1 MKTLILGASGLV
13 GGNCLKWFNEQ
24 GWECLGTHFSF
35 ETPATEFYNTLDHT
49 DTSNVDVDA
58 FAPEIIIH
66 CGALTWVDYCEENP
80 EESFEKTVVSTHNA
94 VALAQKH
101 NAKLVYLSTDYVFDG
116 EKGFYSEEDQTNP
129 LGVYAK
135 HKLEAEEHISA
146 QLSDFLIC
154 RITNVYGDEIRGK
167 NFIARLSA
175 NILKGDA
182 MDLKLPIDQ
191 YATPVNAIDVARAIY
206 LLLDAQKKGIYHFAS
221 TDYLNRV
228 QLAERVFQYFGH
240 EQVKISS
247 VTTHELKQAAK
258 RPLNGG
264 MSAAK
269 FNSEFPHFRW
279 TNVDDY
285 LSELQHRL
293 QEKE

>member
-80 EESFEKTVVSTHNA
+80 EESFEKTLVSTHNA

-175 NILKGDA
+175 NMVKGDA

-247 VTTHELKQAAK
+247 VTTHDLKQAAN

-293 QEKE
+293 QDKE